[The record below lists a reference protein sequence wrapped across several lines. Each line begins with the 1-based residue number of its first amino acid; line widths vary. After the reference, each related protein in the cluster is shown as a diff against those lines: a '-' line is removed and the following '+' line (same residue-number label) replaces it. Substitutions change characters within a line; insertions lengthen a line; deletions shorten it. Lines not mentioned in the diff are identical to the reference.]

1 MDSTTRNARR
11 AKRALKALC
20 AYAPGFTKN
29 TPEDRRDAFAD
40 LLTDFRHLAQAENLD
55 LYALL
60 DISYQHYIA
69 ELKGEE

>member
-1 MDSTTRNARR
+1 MNSTTRNARR

-29 TPEDRRDAFAD
+29 CPEDRRDAFID
-40 LLTDFRHLAQAENLD
+40 LLTDLRHLAQGENLD
-55 LYALL
+55 LYAML
-60 DISYQHYIA
+60 DLSYQNYIA